1 MHVFCARQLRSQFTQ
16 SLAADAWADQW
27 FSCAYALCMADFSQ
41 LARKMAEEC
50 PALRV
55 RQASRALAKLFDD
68 ELAPFGLH
76 SSQLPVLAAVALFGD
91 SGATMSK
98 LAQALV
104 MDRTTFTRS
113 IRPLERAGL
122 LRVARSPEDARTKVV
137 VITRSG
143 ERMIESIFPTWER
156 VLKQIEKTLGAEM
169 LTELHARLD
178 QVIALPPVAERGVP
192 AARLSA
198 GKKGKTR

>member
-1 MHVFCARQLRSQFTQ
+1 M
-16 SLAADAWADQW
+16 AA
-27 FSCAYALCMADFSQ
+27 
-41 LARKMAEEC
+41 EC

-55 RQASRALAKLFDD
+55 RQASRVLAKLYDD

-98 LAQALV
+98 LAQAIL
-104 MDRTTFTRS
+104 MDRTTLTRS

-122 LRVARSPEDARTKVV
+122 LRVARSPDDARRKIV

-143 ERMIESIFPTWER
+143 ERTIQAIFPVWER
-156 VLKQIEKTLGAEM
+156 VLRQIKKSLGAEM

-178 QVIALPPVAERGVP
+178 QVIALSTIAER
-192 AARLSA
+192 A
-198 GKKGKTR
+198 GGAFQRG

>member
-1 MHVFCARQLRSQFTQ
+1 MVE
-16 SLAADAWADQW
+16 
-27 FSCAYALCMADFSQ
+27 FSQ
-41 LARKMAEEC
+41 LARKMAAEC

-55 RQASRALAKLFDD
+55 RQASRVLAKLYDD

-76 SSQLPVLAAVALFGD
+76 SSQLPVLAAAALFGD

-98 LAQALV
+98 LAQAVL
-104 MDRTTFTRS
+104 MDRTTLTRS

-122 LRVARSPEDARTKVV
+122 LRVARSPDDARRKIV

-143 ERMIESIFPTWER
+143 ERTIQAIFPVWER
-156 VLKQIEKTLGAEM
+156 VLRQIKKSLGAEM

-178 QVIALPPVAERGVP
+178 QVIALSTIAER
-192 AARLSA
+192 A
-198 GKKGKTR
+198 GGAFQRG